1 MCKTNLDFRPEKS
14 DNTVGNRC
22 QWQLVST
29 NRAIKTRSV
38 MKTRGEATT
47 KSEQDPVDSTVKKI
61 QQLPRVKRAQMKLNS
76 LTVWIPKEINFA
88 NKTTLQTSDVT

>member
-1 MCKTNLDFRPEKS
+1 
-14 DNTVGNRC
+14 
-22 QWQLVST
+22 
-29 NRAIKTRSV
+29 